1 MHEVLRGM
9 DSGWG
14 VDVGAGSCPS
24 LPCLWQRL
32 QVLVARC
39 RQYNPEQADKN
50 PIISPHKN
58 ICHIVGS
65 SIFLNKKGKV
75 KKSKEKKK
83 KENLH
88 LCREKQKKKRLEK
101 KKFLLCVTGGGIY
114 LL

>member
-50 PIISPHKN
+50 PITSPHKN
-58 ICHIVGS
+58 VCHIVGS

-83 KENLH
+83 ENLH
-88 LCREKQKKKRLEK
+88 LCREKQKKKTVREK
-101 KKFLLCVTGGGIY
+101 VSAVCVTGGGIY

>member
-83 KENLH
+83 KKIYTCVGKNRKKTV
-88 LCREKQKKKRLEK
+88 RE